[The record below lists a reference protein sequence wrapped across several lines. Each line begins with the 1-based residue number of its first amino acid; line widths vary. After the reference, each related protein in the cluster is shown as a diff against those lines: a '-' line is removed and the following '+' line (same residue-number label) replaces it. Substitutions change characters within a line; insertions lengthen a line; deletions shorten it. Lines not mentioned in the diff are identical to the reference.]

1 MVDGSVS
8 VPDASQKSINHI
20 SEKKRPANLG
30 GCFAKFSQIPVFG
43 QLHLLCVCVCTCVC
57 KCDGEGFPFLLPS
70 GWTGGRECAI

>member
-57 KCDGEGFPFLLPS
+57 KCDGEGLLSFPLSPPFWMDW
-70 GWTGGRECAI
+70 WT